1 MKKFIAVVMLFLV
14 PALLFGAGN
23 NKTVVNA
30 SDGATASVTATFAI
44 SYVDTVKFIRPVGLT
59 AFAFAAE
66 WQDSV
71 SVTSVTYKRVIDGTP
86 CAAATADTLS
96 SFYAFTGTPTG
107 ANPIRSCVQA
117 VTLAP
122 LAEEYW
128 FFVTY
133 AGSACGVTS
142 PTVKYKII
150 QQRDK

>member
-1 MKKFIAVVMLFLV
+1 MKKFTAVLMLLLV
-14 PALLFGAGN
+14 PVLLMGAGN
-23 NKTVVNA
+23 NKTVANV
-30 SDGATASVTATFAI
+30 SDGSVAYVTASYAI
-44 SYVDTVKFIRPVGLT
+44 SYVDTVKFIRPAGLT

-71 SVTSVTYKRVIDGTP
+71 SITSVTYKRVIDGTP

-117 VTLAP
+117 VTIAP
-122 LAEEYW
+122 LADEYW

-133 AGSACGVTS
+133 AGSACGVS
-142 PTVKYKII
+142 SNTVKYKII
-150 QQRDK
+150 QQRQK